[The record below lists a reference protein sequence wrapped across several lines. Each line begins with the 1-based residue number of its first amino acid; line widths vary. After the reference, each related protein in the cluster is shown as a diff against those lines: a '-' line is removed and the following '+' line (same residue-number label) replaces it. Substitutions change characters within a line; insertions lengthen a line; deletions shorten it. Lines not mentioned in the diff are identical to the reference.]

1 MAYFSKNESMDEKVI
16 IHQYL
21 NVVPENLGT
30 IVHEALKKEGYK
42 LISGMPGN
50 GTYEKGDRTMR
61 LLFGAFVKYSK
72 LDSKTYQGDD
82 GISRLRI
89 GRATSGMS
97 GGLIGMGQVKKE
109 IQRVADLL
117 THI

>member
-1 MAYFSKNESMDEKVI
+1 MAYFSKNEILEDKVF
-16 IHQYL
+16 IHQYV

-72 LDSKTYQGDD
+72 LDSKTYQGED
-82 GISRLRI
+82 GVSRLAI
-89 GRATSGMS
+89 NRATSGMS

-109 IQRVADLL
+109 MQKVADLL

>member
-1 MAYFSKNESMDEKVI
+1 MTYFSKNESLENKLF
-16 IHQYL
+16 IHQYM

-42 LISGMPGN
+42 LISGLPGN

-72 LDSKTYQGDD
+72 LESQTYLGDD
-82 GISRLRI
+82 GVSRLKI
-89 GRATSGMS
+89 GRASSGMS
-97 GGLIGMGQVKKE
+97 GGLIGMNQVKKE
-109 IQRVADLL
+109 MQKIADLL